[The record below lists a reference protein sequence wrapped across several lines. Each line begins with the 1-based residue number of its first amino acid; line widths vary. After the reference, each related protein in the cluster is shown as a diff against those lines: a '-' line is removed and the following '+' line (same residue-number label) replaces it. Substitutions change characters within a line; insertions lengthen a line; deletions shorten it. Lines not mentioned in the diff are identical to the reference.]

1 MNEALEIQETEKR
14 YQGKKVFLIT
24 KNPDKTGWNRNLWH
38 YAVKKKS
45 GWQLVSELG
54 FVMKSWK

>member
-1 MNEALEIQETEKR
+1 MGEIIYTKETEKK

-38 YAVKKKS
+38 YAIKTN
-45 GWQLVSELG
+45 GIWELVPTLG
-54 FVMKSWK
+54 FEMKAWK